1 MAGNGRN
8 RAEKRANAKNKSRK
22 SAEKPM
28 ALRIAILAVLAA
40 LLIGFF
46 LLPLLR

>member
-8 RAEKRANAKNKSRK
+8 RAEKRANARNKNKK
-22 SAEKPM
+22 SAEKPVAM
-28 ALRIAILAVLAA
+28 RIAILAVLAA
-40 LLIGFF
+40 LMIGFF